1 MGHRPL
7 SERGELM
14 QKRLKLGVLY
24 SRVRVE
30 EKWIFS
36 AMEKRGIDYERLDD
50 RAISFDL
57 ENPEPWRAFDAVLER
72 SISYTSGLYALRLL
86 NAFGVPTVNT
96 AQVAE
101 ICGDKLT
108 TSAMLARAGVPQP
121 RNMVAFTPEAALEAI
136 EAFGYPVVLKPV
148 VGSWGRLL
156 AKINDR
162 DAAEAVLEH
171 KATLGS
177 VQHSVFYIQEF
188 IKKPG
193 RDIRAIVIG
202 GRVLTA
208 MYRMSEHWITNTA
221 RGGEGE
227 LCPITPEIEELCLKA
242 TKAVGGGVLAVDLIE
257 HSERGYLVNEINHT
271 MEFHTMQPVSGVDIA
286 GEIVEYVVSAA
297 KVGHGPRNEF
307 SKGLVTDWVA
317 D

>member
-1 MGHRPL
+1 
-7 SERGELM
+7 M
-14 QKRLKLGVLY
+14 QRRLKLGVLY

-30 EKWIFS
+30 EKWIFA

-86 NAFGVPTVNT
+86 NSFGVPTVNT
-96 AQVAE
+96 AMVAE

-108 TSAMLARAGVPQP
+108 TSAMLAKAGLPQP
-121 RNMVAFTPEAALEAI
+121 RNVVAFTPEAALAAI

-188 IKKPG
+188 IEKPG

-202 GRVLTA
+202 DRVLTA
-208 MYRMSEHWITNTA
+208 MYRKSEHWITNTA
-221 RGGEGE
+221 RGGEGG
-227 LCPITPEIEELCLKA
+227 LCPITPEIEEMCLRA
-242 TKAVGGGVLAVDLIE
+242 TAAVGGGVLAVDLIE

-271 MEFHTMQPVSGVDIA
+271 MEFHTMQPVSGIDIA
-286 GEIVEYVVSAA
+286 GEIVEYAVSVA
-297 KVGHGPRNEF
+297 KNGNGLQSGLQSGLRN
-307 SKGLVTDWVA
+307 G
-317 D
+317 

>member
-1 MGHRPL
+1 
-7 SERGELM
+7 M
-14 QKRLKLGVLY
+14 QRRLKLGVLY

-30 EKWIFS
+30 EKWIFA

-86 NAFGVPTVNT
+86 NAFGVSTVNT
-96 AQVAE
+96 AAVAE
-101 ICGDKLT
+101 VCGDKLT
-108 TSAMLARAGVPQP
+108 TSAMLAKAGVPQP
-121 RNMVAFTPEAALEAI
+121 RNVVAFTPEAALEAI

-188 IKKPG
+188 IEKPG

-202 GRVLTA
+202 DRVLTA
-208 MYRMSEHWITNTA
+208 MYRKSEHWITNTA

-227 LCPITPEIEELCLKA
+227 LCPITPDIEEICLKA
-242 TKAVGGGVLAVDLIE
+242 TAAVGGGVLAVDLVE
-257 HSERGYLVNEINHT
+257 HPDKGMVVNEINHT
-271 MEFHTMQPVSGVDIA
+271 MEFHTMQPVSGADIA
-286 GEIVEYVVSAA
+286 GEIVEYVIGAA
-297 KVGHGPRNEF
+297 CAKDR
-307 SKGLVTDWVA
+307 
-317 D
+317 

>member
-1 MGHRPL
+1 
-7 SERGELM
+7 M
-14 QKRLKLGVLY
+14 QRRLKIGVLY

-30 EKWIFS
+30 EKWIFA

-86 NAFGVPTVNT
+86 NSFGVPTVNT
-96 AQVAE
+96 AAVAE
-101 ICGDKLT
+101 VCGDKLT
-108 TSAMLARAGVPQP
+108 TSAMLAKAGVPQP
-121 RNMVAFTPEAALEAI
+121 RNVVAFTPEAALDAI

-171 KATLGS
+171 KSTLGS

-202 GRVLTA
+202 DRVLTA
-208 MYRMSEHWITNTA
+208 MYRKSEHWITNTA

-227 LCPITPEIEELCLKA
+227 LCPITPEIEEMCLKA
-242 TKAVGGGVLAVDLIE
+242 TAAVGGGVLAVDLIE
-257 HSERGYLVNEINHT
+257 HTERGYLVNEINHT
-271 MEFHTMQPVSGVDIA
+271 MEFHTMQPVSGIDIA
-286 GEIVEYVVSAA
+286 GEIVEYTVRAARTLAPHASAGV
-297 KVGHGPRNEF
+297 KDE
-307 SKGLVTDWVA
+307 L
-317 D
+317 

>member
-1 MGHRPL
+1 
-7 SERGELM
+7 M
-14 QKRLKLGVLY
+14 QRRLKLGVLY

-30 EKWIFS
+30 EKWIFA
-36 AMEKRGIDYERLDD
+36 AMERRGIDYERLDD

-86 NAFGVPTVNT
+86 NSFGVPTVNT
-96 AQVAE
+96 ALVAE

-108 TSAMLARAGVPQP
+108 TSAMLAKAGVPQP
-121 RNMVAFTPEAALEAI
+121 RNVVAFTPEAALDAI

-202 GRVLTA
+202 DRVLTA
-208 MYRMSEHWITNTA
+208 MYRKSEHWITNTA

-227 LCPITPEIEELCLKA
+227 LCPITPEIEEMCLKA
-242 TKAVGGGVLAVDLIE
+242 TVAVGGGVLAVDLIE
-257 HSERGYLVNEINHT
+257 HTERGYLVNEINHT
-271 MEFHTMQPVSGVDIA
+271 MEFHTMQPVSGIDIA
-286 GEIVEYVVSAA
+286 GEIVEYTVKAVKSSE
-297 KVGHGPRNEF
+297 K
-307 SKGLVTDWVA
+307 
-317 D
+317 

>member
-1 MGHRPL
+1 MI
-7 SERGELM
+7 M
-14 QKRLKLGVLY
+14 QRRLKLGVLY

-30 EKWIFS
+30 EKWIFA

-96 AQVAE
+96 ALVAE

-121 RNMVAFTPEAALEAI
+121 RNMVAFTPEAALDAI

-202 GRVLTA
+202 DRVLTA
-208 MYRMSEHWITNTA
+208 MYRKSEHWITNTA

-286 GEIVEYVVSAA
+286 GEIVEYTVKSA
-297 KVGHGPRNEF
+297 VGG
-307 SKGLVTDWVA
+307 G
-317 D
+317 

>member
-1 MGHRPL
+1 
-7 SERGELM
+7 M
-14 QKRLKLGVLY
+14 QKRLKIGVLY

-30 EKWIFS
+30 EKWIF
-36 AMEKRGIDYERLDD
+36 AALEKRGIDFERLDD
-50 RAISFDL
+50 RALSFDL
-57 ENPEPWRAFDAVLER
+57 ENPEPWRAFNAVLER

-96 AQVAE
+96 AAVAE
-101 ICGDKLT
+101 VCGDKLM
-108 TSAMLARAGVPQP
+108 TSAALVRDGIPQP
-121 RNMVAFTPEAALEAI
+121 RNVVAFTPEAALNAI

-193 RDIRAIVIG
+193 RDIRAVVIG
-202 GRVLTA
+202 DKVLTA
-208 MYRMSEHWITNTA
+208 MYRKSEHWITNTA

-227 LCPITPEIEELCLKA
+227 LCPITPEIEDVSLRAAKS
-242 TKAVGGGVLAVDLIE
+242 VGGGILAVDLIE
-257 HSERGYLVNEINHT
+257 HPERGYLVNEINHT
-271 MEFHTMQPVSGVDIA
+271 MEFHTMQPVSGIDIA
-286 GEIVEYVVSAA
+286 GEIIEYVVKCAA
-297 KVGHGPRNEF
+297 
-307 SKGLVTDWVA
+307 A
-317 D
+317 DSN